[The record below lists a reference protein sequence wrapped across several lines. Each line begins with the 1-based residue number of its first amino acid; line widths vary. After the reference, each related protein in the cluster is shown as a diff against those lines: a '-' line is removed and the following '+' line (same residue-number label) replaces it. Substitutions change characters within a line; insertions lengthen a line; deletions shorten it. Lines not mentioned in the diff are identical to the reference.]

1 MISFDN
7 VFNVVQEAGS
17 SYPHTDGVTLSSVIS
32 FTTPVNESQVGLPPY
47 NSFIFANGDRSKEI
61 HLPGDEPTDLANTQL
76 FGTSG
81 DATNFSTGFYYKT
94 RNGLPWAINL
104 TESFDFPKE
113 ANPIDEAYHHF
124 AKWASS
130 GGNSNKD
137 WYRNLPN
144 NRNSNKIYKR

>member
-1 MISFDN
+1 M
-7 VFNVVQEAGS
+7 
-17 SYPHTDGVTLSSVIS
+17 IS

-47 NSFIFANGDRSKEI
+47 NAFIFVNGDRSKEI
-61 HLPGDEPTDLANTQL
+61 HLPGDEPTDLADSQL
-76 FGTSG
+76 FGTSF
-81 DATNFSTGFYYKT
+81 DATNFSTGYYYKT

-104 TESFDFPKE
+104 AESFDFPKE

-124 AKWASS
+124 SKWATS